1 MAKMKAKNVGK
12 GATLITLMS
21 NPIVRR
27 AVIKGANK
35 VVEVGSN
42 KMAARS
48 EKKAVAASPPPV
60 EGQTTVIPK
69 APAKPAKPASFAES
83 AAVESIVA
91 SVASAA
97 KPYVDKLASSDAGRS
112 VLQVVNSVTG
122 QALGGVES
130 QPKRGGAASVASFVG
145 NIISGQVSSPAPKP
159 VAKGPGSDVTFTQ
172 VKPPAA
178 TAETPAP
185 KTMQWPP
192 PKSNGSAG
200 S

>member
-1 MAKMKAKNVGK
+1 MARMKAKGVGK

-21 NPIVRR
+21 NPVVRR
-27 AVIKGANK
+27 AVLKGANK
-35 VVEVGSN
+35 AITVGSN

-48 EKKAVAASPPPV
+48 EKRASAAPPPV

-69 APAKPAKPASFAES
+69 PNSKPASLGES
-83 AAVESIVA
+83 AAVESIVS

-97 KPYVDKLASSDAGRS
+97 KPYVDKLAGSDAGRS

-122 QALGGVES
+122 QALGGVPA
-130 QPKRGGAASVASFVG
+130 QPRRGAASVASFVG
-145 NIISGQVSSPAPKP
+145 NIISGQVSTPAPKP
-159 VAKGPGSDVTFTQ
+159 EAKGPGADVVFTQ

-185 KTMQWPP
+185 KAIQWPP

>member
-27 AVIKGANK
+27 AVLKGANK
-35 VVEVGSN
+35 VISTVSD

-48 EKKAVAASPPPV
+48 EAKAAASAPPPV

-69 APAKPAKPASFAES
+69 PAAPKAAPSKPAWFAES
-83 AAVESIVA
+83 AAVETMVS

-97 KPYVDKLASSDAGRS
+97 KPYVDKLAASDAGRS

-122 QALGGVES
+122 QALGGVPN
-130 QPKRGGAASVASFVG
+130 QPRSGASSVASFVG
-145 NIISGQVSSPAPKP
+145 NIISGQVNNPAPKP
-159 VAKGPGSDVTFTQ
+159 EPKGPGAKVTFTQ
-172 VKPPAA
+172 VKPPPA

-185 KTMQWPP
+185 KAMQWPP
-192 PKSNGSAG
+192 PKSNGS

>member
-21 NPIVRR
+21 NPVVRR

-35 VVEVGSN
+35 VIEVGSN
-42 KMAARS
+42 KLAARS
-48 EKKAVAASPPPV
+48 EKKASASAPPPV

-69 APAKPAKPASFAES
+69 PASPKPASFAES
-83 AAVESIVA
+83 AAVESIA
-91 SVASAA
+91 STVASAA
-97 KPYVDKLASSDAGRS
+97 KPYVDKLAASDAGRS

-122 QALGGVES
+122 QALGGVS
-130 QPKRGGAASVASFVG
+130 GQPKRGGAAVASFVG

-159 VAKGPGSDVTFTQ
+159 EPKGPGADVTFTQ

-185 KTMQWPP
+185 KAMQWPP
-192 PKSNGSAG
+192 PKSDGSG

>member
-21 NPIVRR
+21 NPMVRR
-27 AVIKGANK
+27 AVLKGANK
-35 VVEVGSN
+35 VITTVSN

-48 EKKAVAASPPPV
+48 ETKFAASSPPPV
-60 EGQTTVIPK
+60 GQTTVIPK
-69 APAKPAKPASFAES
+69 PAPPKPATKPASFAES
-83 AAVESIVA
+83 AAVETIVS

-122 QALGGVES
+122 QALGGVS
-130 QPKRGGAASVASFVG
+130 AQPKRGAASVASFVG

-159 VAKGPGSDVTFTQ
+159 EPKGPGADVKFTQ
-172 VKPPAA
+172 VKPPSA
-178 TAETPAP
+178 TAEAPAP
-185 KTMQWPP
+185 KPMQWPP

>member
-21 NPIVRR
+21 NPVVRR

-35 VVEVGSN
+35 VVATVSSR
-42 KMAARS
+42 MAARS
-48 EKKAVAASPPPV
+48 EAKAAASPPPPV
-60 EGQTTVIPK
+60 GQTTVIPK
-69 APAKPAKPASFAES
+69 PAPPKAAPTKPASFAES
-83 AAVESIVA
+83 AAVETIVS

-97 KPYVDKLASSDAGRS
+97 KPYVDKLAASDAGRS

-122 QALGGVES
+122 QALGGAS
-130 QPKRGGAASVASFVG
+130 AQPKGGGASVASFVG
-145 NIISGQVSSPAPKP
+145 NIISGQVNKPAPKP
-159 VAKGPGSDVTFTQ
+159 EAKGPGADVQFTQ

-185 KTMQWPP
+185 EAMQWPP
-192 PKSNGSAG
+192 PKSNGS
-200 S
+200 

>member
-35 VVEVGSN
+35 VIEVGSN

-48 EKKAVAASPPPV
+48 ASKSAASAPPPV

-69 APAKPAKPASFAES
+69 PAPPKPSTKPASLAES
-83 AAVESIVA
+83 AAVETIVS
-91 SVASAA
+91 SVASAV
-97 KPYVDKLASSDAGRS
+97 KPYVDKLAASDAGRS

-122 QALGGVES
+122 QALGGVS
-130 QPKRGGAASVASFVG
+130 AQPKRGGTSVASFVG

-159 VAKGPGSDVTFTQ
+159 EAKGPGADVKFTQ
-172 VKPPAA
+172 VKPPVA

-185 KTMQWPP
+185 ESMQWPP
-192 PKSNGSAG
+192 PKSNGSA

>member
-21 NPIVRR
+21 NPIVRQ
-27 AVIKGANK
+27 AVLKGANK
-35 VVEVGSN
+35 VVATVSN

-48 EKKAVAASPPPV
+48 ETKTAAGSPPPV
-60 EGQTTVIPK
+60 GQTTVIPK
-69 APAKPAKPASFAES
+69 PAPPKPATKPASFAES
-83 AAVESIVA
+83 AAVESIVS

-97 KPYVDKLASSDAGRS
+97 KPYVDKLAATDAGRS
-112 VLQVVNSVTG
+112 VLQVVNSITG
-122 QALGGVES
+122 QALGGAS
-130 QPKRGGAASVASFVG
+130 AQPKRGGASVASFVG

-159 VAKGPGSDVTFTQ
+159 EAKGPGADVVFTQ

-185 KTMQWPP
+185 KAMQWPP